1 MKKRRLT
8 ILAQS
13 FEEKWQLGVETPSIS
28 DVVESA
34 EAKDKGEY
42 GGKGPFELPST
53 HKAAMQVTKGG
64 SSCSNCKFV
73 DAKKHECKNQYYFK
87 WNGNDP
93 KLPDLPL
100 DEICSDWWE
109 PQS

>member
-1 MKKRRLT
+1 MKSVRRLVV
-8 ILAQS
+8 LAND
-13 FEEKWQLGVETPSIS
+13 FAEKLAAKEE
-28 DVVESA
+28 
-34 EAKDKGEY
+34 GEY
-42 GGKGPFELPST
+42 GGKGEFELPDS

-64 SSCSNCKFV
+64 SCCENCKFV
-73 DAKKHECKNQYYFK
+73 DADKHECKNQHYIK

-109 PQS
+109 PK